1 MSNADPHLTLPLQ
14 VYGCAPRDAALAV
27 ILVHGR
33 GQSPEW
39 MCDAVVRRF
48 GRDDLVW
55 HAPAAAGQS
64 WYPQRFIAP
73 LEDNE
78 PHLSH
83 ALAALDAL
91 SSTLREQGF
100 PYESQVLVGFSQ
112 GACLCSE
119 FVWRAGRRYRALVAF
134 TGGLIGPPGMHRDI
148 VPGVFDGMPVLLSTW
163 NDDPHVPAQ
172 SVHETAQRF
181 AEAGAH
187 VTLKIETGIEHG
199 IRDAEIAYARALLS
213 GRQP

>member
-1 MSNADPHLTLPLQ
+1 MSNANPHLARPPQ
-14 VYGCAPRDAALAV
+14 VYGCAPGDAALAV

-39 MCDAVVRRF
+39 MRDAVVHRF

-78 PHLSH
+78 PHLTH
-83 ALAALDAL
+83 ALAGLDAL
-91 SSTLREQGF
+91 SGALCEQGF

-119 FVWRAGRRYRALVAF
+119 FVWRARRRYRALVAF
-134 TGGLIGPPGMHRDI
+134 TGGLIGPPGMHREI
-148 VPGVFDGMPVLLSTW
+148 APGVFDGMPVLFSTW
-163 NDDPHVPAQ
+163 DDDPHVPAQ
-172 SVHETAQRF
+172 SVRESAQRF
-181 AEAGAH
+181 AQAGAD
-187 VTLKIETGIEHG
+187 VTLKIEAGDEHG
-199 IRDAEIAYARALLS
+199 IRDAEIGYACTLLS
-213 GRQP
+213 GRKP